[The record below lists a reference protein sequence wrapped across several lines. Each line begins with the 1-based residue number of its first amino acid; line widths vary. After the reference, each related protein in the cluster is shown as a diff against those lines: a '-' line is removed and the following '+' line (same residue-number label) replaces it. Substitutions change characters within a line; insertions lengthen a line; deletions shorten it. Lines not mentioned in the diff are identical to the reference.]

1 MKKRRMLIMAKNEVV
16 KDSGSMQ
23 EFSSGAHR
31 DATSALTKGDMSL
44 VPLEY
49 VSMMM
54 DNDPVLSN
62 IAIFMD
68 RRDAAHL
75 IDALRC
81 SINTVPVFRY
91 DEILAE
97 MAEQGI
103 EMRVYENEKEKAN
116 AVFSHMILEAS
127 KIFAAGGE
135 KYGRFAFVHQ

>member
-1 MKKRRMLIMAKNEVV
+1 MAKNEAI

-23 EFSSGAHR
+23 EFKSGAHR
-31 DATSALTKGDMSL
+31 DSTSPLTKGDLSL

-54 DNDPVLSN
+54 GNDPVLSN
-62 IAIFMD
+62 IATFMD
-68 RRDAAHL
+68 NRDAVHL

-81 SINTVPVFRY
+81 SIHTVPVFRY

-97 MAEQGI
+97 MEEQGI

-127 KIFAAGGE
+127 KIFAAGAA
-135 KYGRFAFVHQ
+135 KYGSGNWSATCCLVKS